1 MKKIY
6 TIGMVVVVI
15 AALIPTLVL
24 AEDVLNNQ
32 TVENG
37 EYLEY
42 VDVSPF
48 ADIDAELLEAYDEEI
63 SSVDDE
69 EYISEDETTDLPDF
83 SDSDECSKKY
93 LKIRGKWGNGKDR
106 EFDGYWG
113 GRITLRTN
121 QNGIRVGV
129 FKGLFNKTGDDEK
142 QQLVGI
148 MKKGY
153 FNGKIIKEDG
163 SETKL
168 TGLYKIDREN
178 KLLKM
183 QWMVPHNA
191 GWAIAHVKIVE
202 M

>member
-48 ADIDAELLEAYDEEI
+48 ADIDADLLEAYDEEI

-69 EYISEDETTDLPDF
+69 EYISEDETTDLPEF
-83 SDSDECSKKY
+83 TDSDKCLKKY
-93 LKIRGKWGNGKDR
+93 LRIRGKWGNGTDR
-106 EFDGYWG
+106 EFNGYWG
-113 GRITLRTN
+113 GRITLRTT

-129 FKGLFNKTGDDEK
+129 FKGLFNKTGDDDK

-178 KLLKM
+178 QLLKM

>member
-1 MKKIY
+1 
-6 TIGMVVVVI
+6 MVVVVI

-48 ADIDAELLEAYDEEI
+48 ADIDAELLEAYDEGI

-191 GWAIAHVKIVE
+191 GWAIARIQIVE